1 MKLTFIFLLS
11 ISAIFTLACSKND
24 AEYYGYARKD
34 DGKQNQ
40 KIVLSRSEQISAA
53 IQNDKWSDLN
63 ELIQSGLSVNEVL
76 DSGRTL
82 LNESVLWDRET
93 IFKNLVAAGADPKV
107 KDQTGADT
115 LEMCIEK
122 INFLVVL
129 DPTLLPKYQDE
140 LFSYLESDDTD
151 ELKRLLEQKL
161 DPNFI
166 LSSGET
172 PLTYAVSNNLE
183 NAVRSLLSPSFKTDI
198 HFKNQTG
205 KTALSLAQE
214 SNLKRI
220 EKILLG
226 RGAQY

>member
-1 MKLTFIFLLS
+1 MKSIFIPLLS
-11 ISAIFTLACSKND
+11 AITIFSLACSKNE

-53 IQNDKWSDLN
+53 IQNDKWGDIS
-63 ELIQSGLSVNEVL
+63 ELIQGGLSVNEVL

-82 LNESVLWDRET
+82 LNESVLWERET
-93 IFKNLVAAGADPKV
+93 IFKNLITAGADPKV
-107 KDQTGADT
+107 KDQTGVDT
-115 LEMCIEK
+115 LEMCGEK
-122 INFLVVL
+122 INFLILL
-129 DPTLLPKYQDE
+129 DPTLLPKYQEE
-140 LFSYLESDDTD
+140 LFGYLESEDFD
-151 ELKRLLEQKL
+151 ELKRMLEQKL
-161 DPNFI
+161 DPNF
-166 LSSGET
+166 LLESGET
-172 PLTYAVSNNLE
+172 PLTYAVTHNLE
-183 NAVRSLLSPSFKTDI
+183 NAVRTLLNPSFKTDI
-198 HFKNQTG
+198 HFKNQAG